1 MNNEYRFNPGGN
13 LFSLGDKSEKWKEIY
28 VENLHADTIEGIDD
42 NAIKDLAKEV
52 CLEKDGTA
60 QKAIA
65 DKDGNIIADTY
76 ALKSDLDKITTNITM
91 SGNGLVPEESG
102 TVSLGSEDKKYKE
115 VHANKIIVDEIVGS
129 DGKPI
134 EMGGGNTYIINNLG
148 YASRNHY
155 YKKGEIIAY
164 QASETKVVY
173 LTCKV

>member
-65 DKDGNIIADTY
+65 DKVK
-76 ALKSDLDKITTNITM
+76 KSEEQKIETDSHLISN
-91 SGNGLVPEESG
+91 EFESG
-102 TVSLGSEDKKYKE
+102 
-115 VHANKIIVDEIVGS
+115 VG
-129 DGKPI
+129 
-134 EMGGGNTYIINNLG
+134 EG
-148 YASRNHY
+148 YL
-155 YKKGEIIAY
+155 K
-164 QASETKVVY
+164 
-173 LTCKV
+173 